1 MLVAFLQGCAQDN
14 SRFEIAKNFVAD
26 IKEGHK
32 TDIEIITQYLAADTA
47 TRREKLQILSMLF
60 SAMRNGQLKSMD
72 VNLLEA
78 TEYSEQ
84 LAPQILVL
92 TEEEKRNIIFITYN
106 SKLLYPILFTKDNKI
121 LAFNYMDK
129 GKYKYMI
136 AWH

>member
-92 TEEEKRNIIFITYN
+92 TEEEKRNIIFITTPNFYTQYCSLKTIRFSRSIIWIRGN
-106 SKLLYPILFTKDNKI
+106 TNT
-121 LAFNYMDK
+121 
-129 GKYKYMI
+129 
-136 AWH
+136 